1 MVWTK
6 AEFKTKT
13 PLLMRM
19 RGGKGDP
26 GAKEVMIM
34 IIIITIIKI
43 ISISWSSSWISLSIP
58 IQHVTCIHHDI
69 NHNFIA
75 IKIYANGRCWA
86 PWVANNDTITPI
98 QSKCFSTVVHW
109 VKKPI
114 VGTKN
119 YHFNVFIRVTKKSS
133 LTGEANWQSSNGTC
147 NQGGEV
153 VLIITI
159 ISLATIILIIAINI
173 IPN

>member
-6 AEFKTKT
+6 ADFKTKPHFWWECEEERAT
-13 PLLMRM
+13 REPRRWLF
-19 RGGKGDP
+19 
-26 GAKEVMIM
+26 V

-86 PWVANNDTITPI
+86 TWVANNDTITPI